1 MKLDLYMQIKNHY
14 ETLIKTG
21 VFKTGDMLPSLR
33 TVAGELGV
41 NPNTVEK
48 AYQELMKDGLIEII
62 PKKGA
67 FVKGFIHN
75 PSEKLEAQLKVLLS
89 ELKNYKTKKE
99 IIKLINE
106 LLEDSHD

>member
-67 FVKGFIHN
+67 FVKGFIYN
-75 PSEKLEAQLKVLLS
+75 PSEKLEAQLKVLIS
-89 ELKNYKTKKE
+89 ELKNFKTKKE

-106 LLEDSHD
+106 LLEESHD

>member
-1 MKLDLYMQIKNHY
+1 MKLDLYLQIKNHY

-21 VFKTGDMLPSLR
+21 VFKEGDMLPSLR

-48 AYQELMKDGLIEII
+48 AYQELMRDGLVEVV

-67 FVKGFIHN
+67 FVKGFIQN
-75 PSEKLEAQLKVLLS
+75 PSDALKTQLKVLLE
-89 ELKNYKTKKE
+89 ELKTHTTKKE
-99 IIKLINE
+99 IMKLIDE
-106 LLEDSHD
+106 IMEGSHD